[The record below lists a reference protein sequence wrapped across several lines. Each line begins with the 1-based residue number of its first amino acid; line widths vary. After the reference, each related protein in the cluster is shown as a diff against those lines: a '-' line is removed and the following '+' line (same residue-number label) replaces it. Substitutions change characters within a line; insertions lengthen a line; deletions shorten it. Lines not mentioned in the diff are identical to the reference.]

1 VRRLASAALGLALL
15 VGACSSAGDAD
26 VAGQV
31 SSSPQE
37 STFLAEHHLSGDAMS
52 IVDQLERLGGD
63 ERPRELKASVRPDEL
78 QLSDADEQVTLRLP
92 ADRFY
97 LSIAPYRGKTHE
109 CYFHSLTT
117 CQGELAGEA
126 VRVKIV
132 DTSGEVLVEK
142 ETATNAN
149 GFVGFWLPK
158 GASGTVELT
167 TGAGTGSQPFSTGA
181 DDPTCMT
188 TLRVA

>member
-1 VRRLASAALGLALL
+1 
-15 VGACSSAGDAD
+15 
-26 VAGQV
+26 
-31 SSSPQE
+31 
-37 STFLAEHHLSGDAMS
+37 MS
-52 IVDQLERLGGD
+52 IVDDLERLGGD
-63 ERPRELKASVRPDEL
+63 ERPRALKASVRPDEL
-78 QLSDADEQVTLRLP
+78 QLSDGDEQVTLRMP

-97 LSIAPYRGKTHE
+97 LSIAPYRAKTHE

-117 CQGELAGEA
+117 CQGEMASSD
-126 VRVKIV
+126 VHVKIV
-132 DTSGEVLVEK
+132 DTSGAVLVDRR
-142 ETATNAN
+142 TVTNAN

-158 GASGTVELT
+158 GVSGTVEVT